1 VTPESISMSK
11 RLNELFAQKK
21 VNGEKLLSV
30 FVTAG
35 FPELGATELII
46 TALAE
51 NGVDFIELGIPFS
64 DPIADGPVIQK
75 ASQQALD
82 NGITINRIFEILKNV
97 RKHSNI
103 PILLM
108 GYLNP
113 LLYFGMDRFLET
125 ASEYKADGLI
135 LPDWPLEENQEYR
148 EKLQKLDLDLIH
160 LIAPNTPLD
169 RIRLIDEL
177 STSFIYCVAY
187 TGVTGQDSAMN
198 EQTTRFLTYI
208 RDELTSPSMVG
219 FGVKS
224 KEDFLKYTAYAD
236 GVIIGSAFIQL
247 LEQTPVQNRPQA
259 IKQFVSSIKSK

>member
-1 VTPESISMSK
+1 MSQ
-11 RLNELFAQKK
+11 RLNDLFLQKK
-21 VNGEKLLSV
+21 TKGEKLLSV

-35 FPELGATELII
+35 FPELEATELIL
-46 TALAE
+46 TTLVE

-97 RKHSNI
+97 RMHSNI

-113 LLYFGMDRFLET
+113 LIHFGMDRFLEK
-125 ASEYKADGLI
+125 ASEYRVDGLI

-177 STSFIYCVAY
+177 SISFIYCVAY
-187 TGVTGQDSAMN
+187 TGVTGQDSAVN

-208 RDELTSPSMVG
+208 WDELKSPSMVG

-247 LEQTPVQNRPQA
+247 LEQTAIQDRPQE
-259 IKQFVSSIKSK
+259 IERFVSSIKSK